1 MGFALLLDHSWSR
14 IGCVN
19 EARVIWELAHKEL
32 AEVLFALQ
40 KPSPDLARIYRFIR
54 QTENRPLSANI
65 LMRRSVNLSFFIH
78 CESDGISSRLSVHII
93 TVGVYHQLRFFIF
106 YKQNKRY
113 NLLYLSIFVSLKP
126 TKMLTM
132 LILYGIMHLEFEK
145 RGDFMIIRDK
155 YLEQI
160 VPLINKNLIKVL
172 TGVRRSGKT
181 VLLSQIQD
189 YLLSNGVDKSQIINI
204 SLESKK
210 NKKLLDGDALYDY
223 LLSTCEGISGKSYIF
238 LDEIQAVS
246 KWEEVVSSLLVDVDC
261 DIYITGSNSKLLS
274 GELATLI
281 AGRYIQIPV
290 YPFTLSEAKKML
302 VKNGKYI
309 SDESLFQNYLRYGG
323 LPMRFSLEDISLD
336 PYLSDTYDA
345 IVIKDIVYRNN
356 IKDTNLLNMILAFL
370 MDNIANPFSA
380 RSIVSALKAE
390 GINTT
395 VETVISY
402 IDYIKK
408 AMIIYSAQRYDI
420 KGKKLLTTN
429 EKYYA
434 VDLGLRNCVKA
445 SGEIDY
451 NKLYENIVYL
461 ELLYRG
467 YDVKVGKTDD
477 YEIDFVAYKGNDII
491 YVQVCYLLGSK
502 ETTDREFGNLER
514 IKDNYPK
521 YVISGDLPDFSRNGI
536 KHFNIIKFLLQQ

>member
-1 MGFALLLDHSWSR
+1 
-14 IGCVN
+14 
-19 EARVIWELAHKEL
+19 
-32 AEVLFALQ
+32 
-40 KPSPDLARIYRFIR
+40 
-54 QTENRPLSANI
+54 
-65 LMRRSVNLSFFIH
+65 
-78 CESDGISSRLSVHII
+78 
-93 TVGVYHQLRFFIF
+93 
-106 YKQNKRY
+106 
-113 NLLYLSIFVSLKP
+113 
-126 TKMLTM
+126 
-132 LILYGIMHLEFEK
+132 
-145 RGDFMIIRDK
+145 MIIREA
-155 YLEQI
+155 YISQI
-160 VPLINKNLIKVL
+160 VPLIDKNLIKVL

-189 YLLSNGVDKSQIINI
+189 YLLKNGRSESQIINI

-210 NKKLLDGDALYDY
+210 NKKFKDGDVLYEY
-223 LLSTCEGISGKSYIF
+223 LFSACEKLNAKAYIF
-238 LDEIQAVS
+238 LDEIQVVS
-246 KWEEVVSSLLVDVDC
+246 GWEEVVSSLLVDIDC

-281 AGRYIQIPV
+281 AGRYIQIHV
-290 YPFTLSEAKKML
+290 YPFTLSEAKQML
-302 VKNGKYI
+302 EQNGKFK
-309 SDESLFQNYLRYGG
+309 SDEVLFQDYLKYGG
-323 LPMRFSLEDISLD
+323 LPMRFSLEEISLEA
-336 PYLSDTYDA
+336 YLSDTYDA
-345 IVIKDIVYRNN
+345 IVVKDIIQRNN

-380 RSIVSALKAE
+380 RSIVAALKQE

-395 VETVISY
+395 VETVIAY

-408 AMIIYSAQRYDI
+408 AMVVYSAQRYDI

-429 EKYYA
+429 EKYYT

-477 YEIDFVAYKGNDII
+477 YEIDFVAYKGSDTL
-491 YVQVCYLLGSK
+491 YVQVCYLLAST
-502 ETTDREFGNLER
+502 ETVEREFGNLER

-536 KHFNIIKFLLQQ
+536 KHYNIIKFLLNE

>member
-1 MGFALLLDHSWSR
+1 
-14 IGCVN
+14 
-19 EARVIWELAHKEL
+19 
-32 AEVLFALQ
+32 
-40 KPSPDLARIYRFIR
+40 
-54 QTENRPLSANI
+54 
-65 LMRRSVNLSFFIH
+65 
-78 CESDGISSRLSVHII
+78 
-93 TVGVYHQLRFFIF
+93 
-106 YKQNKRY
+106 
-113 NLLYLSIFVSLKP
+113 
-126 TKMLTM
+126 
-132 LILYGIMHLEFEK
+132 
-145 RGDFMIIRDK
+145 MIIREA
-155 YLEQI
+155 YISQI
-160 VPLINKNLIKVL
+160 IPLIDKNLIKVL

-189 YLLSNGVDKSQIINI
+189 YLLKNGRSKSQIINI

-210 NKKLLDGDALYDY
+210 NKKFKDGDVLYEY
-223 LLSTCEGISGKSYIF
+223 LISACEKLNAKAYIF
-238 LDEIQAVS
+238 LDEIQVVS
-246 KWEEVVSSLLVDVDC
+246 GWEEVVSSLLVDIDC

-281 AGRYIQIPV
+281 AGRYIQIHV
-290 YPFTLSEAKKML
+290 YPFTLSEAKQIL
-302 VKNGKYI
+302 EQNGKFK
-309 SDESLFQNYLRYGG
+309 SDEVLFQDYLKYGG
-323 LPMRFSLEDISLD
+323 LPMRFSLEEISLEA
-336 PYLSDTYDA
+336 YLSDTYDA
-345 IVIKDIVYRNN
+345 IVVKDIIQRNN

-380 RSIVSALKAE
+380 RSIVAALKQE

-395 VETVISY
+395 VETVIAY

-408 AMIIYSAQRYDI
+408 AMVVYSAQRYDI

-429 EKYYA
+429 EKYYT

-477 YEIDFVAYKGNDII
+477 YEIDFVAYKDSDTL
-491 YVQVCYLLGSK
+491 YVQVCYLLASA
-502 ETTDREFGNLER
+502 ETVEREFGNLER

-536 KHFNIIKFLLQQ
+536 KHYNIIKFLLNE

>member
-1 MGFALLLDHSWSR
+1 
-14 IGCVN
+14 
-19 EARVIWELAHKEL
+19 
-32 AEVLFALQ
+32 
-40 KPSPDLARIYRFIR
+40 
-54 QTENRPLSANI
+54 
-65 LMRRSVNLSFFIH
+65 
-78 CESDGISSRLSVHII
+78 
-93 TVGVYHQLRFFIF
+93 
-106 YKQNKRY
+106 
-113 NLLYLSIFVSLKP
+113 
-126 TKMLTM
+126 
-132 LILYGIMHLEFEK
+132 
-145 RGDFMIIRDK
+145 MIIRQA
-155 YLEQI
+155 YLNRI
-160 VPLINKNLIKVL
+160 IPLIGKNLIKVL

-189 YLLSNGVDKSQIINI
+189 YLFENNVPKSNVISI

-210 NKKLLDGDALYDY
+210 NQRYKDGDALYDY
-223 LLSTCEGISGKSYIF
+223 LLCTCESIQGKVYIF

-281 AGRYIQIPV
+281 AGRYIQIHV
-290 YPFTLSEAKKML
+290 YPFTLSEAKMIQKQ
-302 VKNGKYI
+302 NGQYT
-309 SDESLFQNYLRYGG
+309 SDEALFADYLRYGG
-323 LPMRFSLEDISLD
+323 LPMRFALENISLE

-345 IVIKDIVYRNN
+345 IVVKDIIGRNH
-356 IKDTNLLNMILAFL
+356 IKDTGLLHMILAFL

-380 RSIVSALKAE
+380 RSIVTALKAE

-402 IDYIKK
+402 IDYMKK
-408 AMIIYSAQRYDI
+408 AMVIYSAQRYDI

-429 EKYYA
+429 EKYYT

-467 YDVKVGKTDD
+467 YDVKIGKTDD
-477 YEIDFVAYKGNDII
+477 YEIDFVAYKGADIL
-491 YVQVCYLLGSK
+491 YVQVCYLLASP
-502 ETTDREFGNLER
+502 ETVEREFGNLER
-514 IKDNYPK
+514 IRDHYPK

-536 KHFNIIKFLLQQ
+536 KHYNIIRFLLDD

>member
-1 MGFALLLDHSWSR
+1 
-14 IGCVN
+14 
-19 EARVIWELAHKEL
+19 
-32 AEVLFALQ
+32 
-40 KPSPDLARIYRFIR
+40 
-54 QTENRPLSANI
+54 
-65 LMRRSVNLSFFIH
+65 
-78 CESDGISSRLSVHII
+78 
-93 TVGVYHQLRFFIF
+93 
-106 YKQNKRY
+106 
-113 NLLYLSIFVSLKP
+113 
-126 TKMLTM
+126 
-132 LILYGIMHLEFEK
+132 
-145 RGDFMIIRDK
+145 MIIREA
-155 YLEQI
+155 YISQI
-160 VPLINKNLIKVL
+160 VPLIDKNLIKVL

-189 YLLSNGVDKSQIINI
+189 YLLKNGRSKSQIINI

-210 NKKLLDGDALYDY
+210 NKKFKDGDVLYEY
-223 LLSTCEGISGKSYIF
+223 LISACEKLNAKAYIF
-238 LDEIQAVS
+238 LDEIQVVS
-246 KWEEVVSSLLVDVDC
+246 GWEEVVSSLLVDIDC

-281 AGRYIQIPV
+281 AGRYIQIHV
-290 YPFTLSEAKKML
+290 YPFTLSEAKQML
-302 VKNGKYI
+302 EQNGKFK
-309 SDESLFQNYLRYGG
+309 SDEVLFQDYLKYGG
-323 LPMRFSLEDISLD
+323 LPMRFSLEEISLEA
-336 PYLSDTYDA
+336 YLSDTYDA
-345 IVIKDIVYRNN
+345 IVVKDIIQRNN

-380 RSIVSALKAE
+380 RSIVAALKQE

-395 VETVISY
+395 VETVIAY

-408 AMIIYSAQRYDI
+408 AMVVYSAQRYDI

-429 EKYYA
+429 EKYYT

-477 YEIDFVAYKGNDII
+477 YEIDFVAYKDSDTL
-491 YVQVCYLLGSK
+491 YVQVCYLLAST
-502 ETTDREFGNLER
+502 ETVEREFGNLER

-536 KHFNIIKFLLQQ
+536 KHYNIIKFLLNE

>member
-1 MGFALLLDHSWSR
+1 
-14 IGCVN
+14 
-19 EARVIWELAHKEL
+19 
-32 AEVLFALQ
+32 
-40 KPSPDLARIYRFIR
+40 
-54 QTENRPLSANI
+54 
-65 LMRRSVNLSFFIH
+65 
-78 CESDGISSRLSVHII
+78 
-93 TVGVYHQLRFFIF
+93 
-106 YKQNKRY
+106 
-113 NLLYLSIFVSLKP
+113 
-126 TKMLTM
+126 
-132 LILYGIMHLEFEK
+132 
-145 RGDFMIIRDK
+145 MIIREA
-155 YLEQI
+155 YISQI
-160 VPLINKNLIKVL
+160 VPLIDKNLIKVL

-189 YLLSNGVDKSQIINI
+189 YLLKNERSKSQIINI

-210 NKKLLDGDALYDY
+210 NKKFKDGDVLYEY
-223 LLSTCEGISGKSYIF
+223 LISACEKLNAKAYIF
-238 LDEIQAVS
+238 LDEIQVVS
-246 KWEEVVSSLLVDVDC
+246 GWEEVVSSLLVDIDC

-281 AGRYIQIPV
+281 AGRYIQIHV
-290 YPFTLSEAKKML
+290 YPFTLSEAKQML
-302 VKNGKYI
+302 EQNGKFK
-309 SDESLFQNYLRYGG
+309 SDEVLFQDYLKYGG
-323 LPMRFSLEDISLD
+323 LPMRFSLEEISLEA
-336 PYLSDTYDA
+336 YLSDTYDA
-345 IVIKDIVYRNN
+345 IVVKDIIQRNN

-380 RSIVSALKAE
+380 RSIVAALKQE

-395 VETVISY
+395 VETVIAY

-408 AMIIYSAQRYDI
+408 AMVVYSAQRYDI

-429 EKYYA
+429 EKYYT

-477 YEIDFVAYKGNDII
+477 YEIDFVAYKGSDTL
-491 YVQVCYLLGSK
+491 YVQVCYLLAST
-502 ETTDREFGNLER
+502 ETVEREFGNLER

-536 KHFNIIKFLLQQ
+536 KHYNIIKFLLNE

>member
-1 MGFALLLDHSWSR
+1 
-14 IGCVN
+14 
-19 EARVIWELAHKEL
+19 
-32 AEVLFALQ
+32 
-40 KPSPDLARIYRFIR
+40 
-54 QTENRPLSANI
+54 
-65 LMRRSVNLSFFIH
+65 
-78 CESDGISSRLSVHII
+78 
-93 TVGVYHQLRFFIF
+93 
-106 YKQNKRY
+106 
-113 NLLYLSIFVSLKP
+113 
-126 TKMLTM
+126 
-132 LILYGIMHLEFEK
+132 
-145 RGDFMIIRDK
+145 MIIRDA
-155 YLEQI
+155 YISQI
-160 VPLINKNLIKVL
+160 VPLIDKNLIKVL

-189 YLLSNGVDKSQIINI
+189 YLLKNGRSKSQIINI
-204 SLESKK
+204 SLESKE
-210 NKKLLDGDALYDY
+210 NKKFKDGDELYEY
-223 LLSTCEGISGKSYIF
+223 LIFACEKLNAKAYIF
-238 LDEIQAVS
+238 LDEIQVVS
-246 KWEEVVSSLLVDVDC
+246 GWEEVVSSLLVDIDC

-281 AGRYIQIPV
+281 AGRYIQIHV
-290 YPFTLSEAKKML
+290 YPFTLSEAKQML
-302 VKNGKYI
+302 EQNGKFK
-309 SDESLFQNYLRYGG
+309 SDEVLFQDYLKYGG
-323 LPMRFSLEDISLD
+323 LPMRFSLEEISLEA
-336 PYLSDTYDA
+336 YLSDTYDA
-345 IVIKDIVYRNN
+345 IVVKDIIQRNN

-380 RSIVSALKAE
+380 RSIVAALKQE

-395 VETVISY
+395 VETVIAY

-408 AMIIYSAQRYDI
+408 AMVVYSAQRYDI

-429 EKYYA
+429 EKYYT

-477 YEIDFVAYKGNDII
+477 YEIDFVAYKGSDTL
-491 YVQVCYLLGSK
+491 YVQVCYLLASA
-502 ETTDREFGNLER
+502 ETVEREFGNLER

-536 KHFNIIKFLLQQ
+536 KHYNIIKFLLNE

>member
-1 MGFALLLDHSWSR
+1 
-14 IGCVN
+14 
-19 EARVIWELAHKEL
+19 
-32 AEVLFALQ
+32 
-40 KPSPDLARIYRFIR
+40 
-54 QTENRPLSANI
+54 
-65 LMRRSVNLSFFIH
+65 
-78 CESDGISSRLSVHII
+78 
-93 TVGVYHQLRFFIF
+93 
-106 YKQNKRY
+106 
-113 NLLYLSIFVSLKP
+113 
-126 TKMLTM
+126 
-132 LILYGIMHLEFEK
+132 
-145 RGDFMIIRDK
+145 MIIREA
-155 YLEQI
+155 YISQI
-160 VPLINKNLIKVL
+160 VPLIDKNLIKVL

-189 YLLSNGVDKSQIINI
+189 YLLKNGRSKSQIINI

-210 NKKLLDGDALYDY
+210 NKKFKDGDVLYEY
-223 LLSTCEGISGKSYIF
+223 LISACEKLNAKAYIF
-238 LDEIQAVS
+238 LDEIQVVS
-246 KWEEVVSSLLVDVDC
+246 GWEEVVSSLLVDIDC
-261 DIYITGSNSKLLS
+261 DVYITGSNSKLLS

-281 AGRYIQIPV
+281 AGRYIQIHV
-290 YPFTLSEAKKML
+290 YPFTLSEAKQL
-302 VKNGKYI
+302 LEQNGKFK
-309 SDESLFQNYLRYGG
+309 SDEVLFQDYLKYGG
-323 LPMRFSLEDISLD
+323 LPMRFSLEEISLEA
-336 PYLSDTYDA
+336 YLSDTYDA
-345 IVIKDIVYRNN
+345 IVVKDIIQRNN

-380 RSIVSALKAE
+380 RSIVAALKQE

-395 VETVISY
+395 VETVIAY

-408 AMIIYSAQRYDI
+408 AMVVYSAQRYDI

-429 EKYYA
+429 EKYYT

-477 YEIDFVAYKGNDII
+477 YEIDFVAYKGSDTL
-491 YVQVCYLLGSK
+491 YVQVCYLLASA
-502 ETTDREFGNLER
+502 ETVEREFGNLER

-536 KHFNIIKFLLQQ
+536 KHYNIIKFLLNE

>member
-1 MGFALLLDHSWSR
+1 
-14 IGCVN
+14 
-19 EARVIWELAHKEL
+19 
-32 AEVLFALQ
+32 
-40 KPSPDLARIYRFIR
+40 
-54 QTENRPLSANI
+54 
-65 LMRRSVNLSFFIH
+65 
-78 CESDGISSRLSVHII
+78 
-93 TVGVYHQLRFFIF
+93 
-106 YKQNKRY
+106 
-113 NLLYLSIFVSLKP
+113 
-126 TKMLTM
+126 
-132 LILYGIMHLEFEK
+132 
-145 RGDFMIIRDK
+145 MIIREA
-155 YLEQI
+155 YISQI
-160 VPLINKNLIKVL
+160 VPLIDKNLIKVL

-189 YLLSNGVDKSQIINI
+189 YLLKIGRSKSQIINI

-210 NKKLLDGDALYDY
+210 NKKFKDGDVLYEY
-223 LLSTCEGISGKSYIF
+223 LISACEKLNAKAYIF
-238 LDEIQAVS
+238 LDEIQVVS
-246 KWEEVVSSLLVDVDC
+246 GWEEVVSSLLVDIDC

-281 AGRYIQIPV
+281 AGRYIQIHV
-290 YPFTLSEAKKML
+290 YPFTLSEAKQML
-302 VKNGKYI
+302 EQNGKFK
-309 SDESLFQNYLRYGG
+309 SDEVLFQDYLKYGG
-323 LPMRFSLEDISLD
+323 LPMRFSLEEISLEA
-336 PYLSDTYDA
+336 YLSDTYDA
-345 IVIKDIVYRNN
+345 IVVKDIIQRNN

-380 RSIVSALKAE
+380 RSIVAALKQE

-395 VETVISY
+395 VETVIAY

-408 AMIIYSAQRYDI
+408 AMVVYSAQRYDI

-429 EKYYA
+429 EKYYT

-467 YDVKVGKTDD
+467 YDVKVSKTDD
-477 YEIDFVAYKGNDII
+477 YEIDFVAYKGSDTL
-491 YVQVCYLLGSK
+491 YVQVCYLLAST
-502 ETTDREFGNLER
+502 ETVEREFGNLER

-536 KHFNIIKFLLQQ
+536 KHYNIIKFLLNE